1 MRRAA
6 MLLLV
11 ASMLPS
17 AGCGDRSLILTVD
30 VLSFLD
36 PSDVSQS
43 YTVPGGVPSTTMD
56 LASESVNL
64 LPGVQDVTEIATA
77 TLHIEA
83 SFDNTVGTANGTLLL
98 YIAPADSTDPFST
111 APIASIPVAL
121 TPGNITIISTDVTSA
136 ALAAALVQ
144 ASARVGVR
152 LTFDSTP
159 TPPLQMVNGTET
171 ITQIRA
177 TVITKKK
184 L

>member
-83 SFDNTVGTANGTLLL
+83 SFDNTDGTANGTLLL

-111 APIASIPVAL
+111 APIASIP
-121 TPGNITIISTDVTSA
+121 
-136 ALAAALVQ
+136 
-144 ASARVGVR
+144 
-152 LTFDSTP
+152 
-159 TPPLQMVNGTET
+159 
-171 ITQIRA
+171 
-177 TVITKKK
+177 
-184 L
+184 